1 MQLEPQCVVCARPLR
16 FPRRAD
22 RRYCGSSCRVRAF
35 RAREKRQLPTS
46 TAIRNTPRAPRR
58 DVGSI
63 VGSTRMQLT
72 IFRELRQAR
81 KHAAELAAQ
90 LTQAKKAAEQQR
102 REHDQERQLLQESLA
117 AARQQ
122 SALLETAL
130 VETQTLAA
138 TQLEADAQT
147 AQRLTTEKCRA
158 VGRIDEL
165 EKEASVAAVAYQK
178 TVEQLQDA
186 LQGVQRELA
195 TVDAA
200 RVTAEARSQS
210 LDAVLEELDA
220 EKKRNAALLD
230 KLAELW
236 NSNNA
241 QRAEHERELMEAR
254 QQTATEGQQTNA
266 LRVSLREAMATVRKQ
281 RDQLDNTALS
291 LTMARAAIDLRVNQA
306 KLEKLNAELLTAQ
319 KELASRTTERDGFQE
334 AVQGL
339 IQLLAKK
346 QGQLTSAEEELS
358 KHKALLVEHQ
368 AARAELTNRT
378 VELLE
383 RLLRIRTHKDWRL

>member
-1 MQLEPQCVVCARPLR
+1 MQLA
-16 FPRRAD
+16 
-22 RRYCGSSCRVRAF
+22 
-35 RAREKRQLPTS
+35 
-46 TAIRNTPRAPRR
+46 
-58 DVGSI
+58 
-63 VGSTRMQLT
+63 M
-72 IFRELRQAR
+72 FRELRQAR

-117 AARQQ
+117 AARQH
-122 SALLETAL
+122 SALLETTL
-130 VETQTLAA
+130 LETQTLAA

-158 VGRIDEL
+158 AGRIDEL
-165 EKEASVAAVAYQK
+165 EKDASVASVAYQK

-210 LDAVLEELDA
+210 LDAVREELDA

-254 QQTATEGQQTNA
+254 QQTATEGQQTSA

-281 RDQLDNTALS
+281 RDQLDNTALALS
-291 LTMARAAIDLRVNQA
+291 MARAAIDLRVNQA
-306 KLEKLNAELLTAQ
+306 KLEKLNAELLTVQ
-319 KELASRTTERDGFQE
+319 KELASRTAERDSFQE
-334 AVQGL
+334 ALQGL
-339 IQLLAKK
+339 SQLLGKK
-346 QGQLTSAEEELS
+346 QGQLTSAEEDLR

-368 AARAELTNRT
+368 AARADLTNRT
-378 VELLE
+378 VELIE